1 MREITITRV
10 VMVARTSRSCRPLR
24 FMQISWSWLS
34 HDLPQPY
41 ARHWQGD
48 LPISPTPTVR
58 VFANEPRVSSS
69 GNVYF
74 EPTLLGLHALSR
86 AASHSRASAGL
97 GSFPALRCR
106 WFFWPQSPQSLS
118 PVLHSGKTRSYLGSL
133 FQPRETAL
141 PSRPTLT

>member
-10 VMVARTSRSCRPLR
+10 VMVAQTSRSCRPLR
-24 FMQISWSWLS
+24 FTQISWSWLS

-58 VFANEPRVSSS
+58 AFANEPRVSSS

-86 AASHSRASAGL
+86 AAFHSRASAGL

-106 WFFWPQSPQSLS
+106 WFFDLS
-118 PVLHSGKTRSYLGSL
+118 HLSRYPLFFTLARLGAILAYCFSRGRQHYHHG
-133 FQPRETAL
+133 QP
-141 PSRPTLT
+141 